1 MVLFKSPRDQTIIHT
16 LARQMFPGC
25 GQYLVEAHQ
34 NATEKPYSYL
44 FVDLYPQT
52 HHKYRLRTRI
62 IPDE

>member
-1 MVLFKSPRDQTIIHT
+1 
-16 LARQMFPGC
+16 MFPGC

-62 IPDE
+62 IPDEWVASDLRKKVIKEPT